1 MKSNE
6 FDSIIF
12 DCDGVLIDVTKSYD
26 TTINKTIRYVLKELD
41 CDFTQYLG
49 GVPLHDELLLKFKST
64 GGFNDEIDIAYAGI
78 LCYVAAKIRPFSPYH
93 VVNDIL
99 RDADDGGIAY
109 IENKLQDEDWDDD
122 NNTGNGMVFSDVKA
136 RLGYPSA
143 DKNDLI
149 HATFDQLFFGPELY
163 EKIFQKKSKFSDKG
177 LIENDNVI
185 VTSELIET
193 LKKKFNDKIAIVTGR
208 GFNAISSSLK
218 EILNQFNVENSVF
231 LEDESRD
238 LAKPNP
244 QSLIRAMKG
253 LNSKNCL
260 YVGDSMED
268 MILAQK
274 ASELGFHATFCGIYG
289 SGKLPEM
296 KKKLFTEHEVPLIVE
311 TINQL
316 PDILMI
322 KKA

>member
-1 MKSNE
+1 VDISDIKS
-6 FDSIIF
+6 
-12 DCDGVLIDVTKSYD
+12 
-26 TTINKTIRYVLKELD
+26 
-41 CDFTQYLG
+41 
-49 GVPLHDELLLKFKST
+49 
-64 GGFNDEIDIAYAGI
+64 
-78 LCYVAAKIRPFSPYH
+78 
-93 VVNDIL
+93 
-99 RDADDGGIAY
+99 
-109 IENKLQDEDWDDD
+109 
-122 NNTGNGMVFSDVKA
+122 
-136 RLGYPSA
+136 RLGYPST

-163 EKIFQKKSKFSDKG
+163 SKIFQKKSNFSETG
-177 LIENDNVI
+177 FIENDNVI
-185 VTSELIET
+185 VNSELIEA
-193 LKKKFNDKIAIVTGR
+193 LKKRFNDKIAIVTGR

-218 EILNQFNVENSVF
+218 EILNQFNVKNSVF

-244 QSLIRAMKG
+244 QSLIRTMKG

-274 ASELGFHATFCGIYG
+274 TSELGFKATFCGIYG

-296 KKKLFTEHEVPLIVE
+296 QKKLFTEHNVQLILE
-311 TINQL
+311 SINQL

-322 KKA
+322 KKT

>member
-1 MKSNE
+1 MLDNAD
-6 FDSIIF
+6 DSGITYIDNF
-12 DCDGVLIDVTKSYD
+12 LNKIDV
-26 TTINKTIRYVLKELD
+26 
-41 CDFTQYLG
+41 
-49 GVPLHDELLLKFKST
+49 
-64 GGFNDEIDIAYAGI
+64 DIA
-78 LCYVAAKIRPFSPYH
+78 
-93 VVNDIL
+93 
-99 RDADDGGIAY
+99 
-109 IENKLQDEDWDDD
+109 
-122 NNTGNGMVFSDVKA
+122 DVKS
-136 RLGYPSA
+136 RLDYPSE

-149 HATFDQLFFGPELY
+149 YATFDQLFFGPELY
-163 EKIFQKKSKFSDKG
+163 NKIFQKKSNFSENG
-177 LIENDNVI
+177 FIENDKVI
-185 VTSELIET
+185 VSSKLIEA
-193 LKKKFNDKIAIVTGR
+193 LKKRFDDKIAIVTGR
-208 GFNAISSSLK
+208 GFNAINSSLK

-253 LNSKNCL
+253 LGSKNCL

-274 ASELGFHATFCGIYG
+274 ASELGFQATFCGIYG

-296 KKKLFTEHEVPLIVE
+296 KKKLFTEYDVPLIVE

>member
-1 MKSNE
+1 MKADE

-26 TTINKTIRYVLKELD
+26 VTINKTISYVLKEIAD
-41 CDFTQYLG
+41 ITVDM
-49 GVPLHDELLLKFKST
+49 PLTNEILLKFKST
-64 GGFNDEIDIAYAGI
+64 GGFNDEIDITYSGI
-78 LCYVAAKIRPFSPYH
+78 LCFIAAKKLNKDPAELIL
-93 VVNDIL
+93 DIL
-99 RDADDGGIAY
+99 NNADDTGIAY
-109 IENKLQDEDWDDD
+109 IEDFLNKI
-122 NNTGNGMVFSDVKA
+122 DVDIADIKS
-136 RLGYPSA
+136 RLGYPST

-163 EKIFQKKSKFSDKG
+163 SKIFQKESKFSEKG
-177 LIENDNVI
+177 FIENDNVI
-185 VTSELIET
+185 VTSELIEA
-193 LKKKFNDKIAIVTGR
+193 LKKKFNNKIAIVTGR

-268 MILAQK
+268 IILTEK
-274 ASELGFHATFCGIYG
+274 ASELGFQATFCGIYG
-289 SGKLPEM
+289 SSKLPEM
-296 KKKLFTEHEVPLIVE
+296 KKNMF
-311 TINQL
+311 
-316 PDILMI
+316 I
-322 KKA
+322 KKNALFILESINSLPKALNLV

>member
-1 MKSNE
+1 MKADE

-12 DCDGVLIDVTKSYD
+12 DCDGVLIDVTESYD
-26 TTINKTIRYVLKELD
+26 VTINKTISYVLKEIVD
-41 CDFTQYLG
+41 ITIDT
-49 GVPLHDELLLKFKST
+49 PLTNEILLKFKST
-64 GGFNDEIDIAYAGI
+64 GGFNDEIDITYSGI
-78 LCYVAAKIRPFSPYH
+78 LCFIAAKKLNKNPTEL
-93 VVNDIL
+93 IL
-99 RDADDGGIAY
+99 DVLNNADDSGITY
-109 IENKLQDEDWDDD
+109 IENFLNKI
-122 NNTGNGMVFSDVKA
+122 DVDIADIKS
-136 RLGYPSA
+136 RLSYPST

-163 EKIFQKKSKFSDKG
+163 EKIFQKKSKFSEKG
-177 LIENDNVI
+177 FIENDNVI
-185 VTSELIET
+185 VNSELIEA

-208 GFNAISSSLK
+208 GLNAISSSLK
-218 EILNQFNVENSVF
+218 ETLNQFNVENSVF

-244 QSLIRAMKG
+244 QSLIRTMKG

-274 ASELGFHATFCGIYG
+274 SSELGFQATFCGIYG

-296 KKKLFTEHEVPLIVE
+296 KKKMFVEKNVPFILE
-311 TINQL
+311 SINFL
-316 PDILMI
+316 P
-322 KKA
+322 KALNLV

>member
-1 MKSNE
+1 MKAAE

-26 TTINKTIRYVLKELD
+26 TTINKTISYVLKEIANITVD
-41 CDFTQYLG
+41 T
-49 GVPLHDELLLKFKST
+49 PLTNEILLRFKST
-64 GGFNDEIDIAYAGI
+64 GGFNDEIDITYSGI
-78 LCYVAAKIRPFSPYH
+78 LCFIAAKKLTKDPTEF
-93 VVNDIL
+93 IL
-99 RDADDGGIAY
+99 DVLNEADDSGIAY
-109 IENKLQDEDWDDD
+109 IENFLSKIDIDIS
-122 NNTGNGMVFSDVKA
+122 NVKA
-136 RLGYPSA
+136 RLGYPST

-163 EKIFQKKSKFSDKG
+163 SKIFQKKSKFSDKG
-177 LIENDNVI
+177 LIENDDVI
-185 VTSELIET
+185 VNSELIES

-218 EILNQFNVENSVF
+218 ELLNQFNVENSVF

-274 ASELGFHATFCGIYG
+274 ASELGFQATFCGIYG
-289 SGKLPEM
+289 SGKLPDM
-296 KKKLFTEHEVPLIVE
+296 KKNMF
-311 TINQL
+311 
-316 PDILMI
+316 I
-322 KKA
+322 KKNVSLILESINFLPKALNLV

>member
-1 MKSNE
+1 MKTDE

-26 TTINKTIRYVLKELD
+26 TTINKTISYVLKEIAD
-41 CDFTQYLG
+41 ITVDT
-49 GVPLHDELLLKFKST
+49 PLTNEILLSFKST
-64 GGFNDEIDIAYAGI
+64 GGFNDEIDITYTGI
-78 LCYVAAKIRPFSPYH
+78 LCFIAAKKLNKNPTEFIFD
-93 VVNDIL
+93 VINN
-99 RDADDGGIAY
+99 ADDSGIAY
-109 IENKLQDEDWDDD
+109 VENFLNKIDV
-122 NNTGNGMVFSDVKA
+122 GISDVKA
-136 RLGYPSA
+136 RLDYPSIH
-143 DKNDLI
+143 KNDYIHLI
-149 HATFDQLFFGPELY
+149 FDQLFYGPELY
-163 EKIFQKKSKFSDKG
+163 NKIFQKKSKFSEKG
-177 LIENDNVI
+177 FIENDSII
-185 VTSELIET
+185 VNSKLIEV

-208 GFNAISSSLK
+208 GFNAINSSLK

-244 QSLIRAMKG
+244 QSLIRSMKG

-274 ASELGFHATFCGIYG
+274 ASELGFKATFCGIYG

-296 KKKLFTEHEVPLIVE
+296 KKKLFTKHNVPLILE
-311 TINQL
+311 SINQL
-316 PDILMI
+316 PDVLMV
-322 KKA
+322 KKT

>member
-1 MKSNE
+1 MKTDE

-12 DCDGVLIDVTKSYD
+12 DCDGVLIDVTESYD
-26 TTINKTIRYVLKELD
+26 TTINKTISYVLKEIAD
-41 CDFTQYLG
+41 ITVDA
-49 GVPLHDELLLKFKST
+49 PLTNEILLKFKST
-64 GGFNDEIDIAYAGI
+64 GGFNDEIDITYSGI
-78 LCYVAAKIRPFSPYH
+78 LCFIAAKKLNKDPAEL
-93 VVNDIL
+93 IL
-99 RDADDGGIAY
+99 DVLNNADDSGIAY
-109 IENKLQDEDWDDD
+109 IEDFLNKI
-122 NNTGNGMVFSDVKA
+122 DVDIADIKS
-136 RLGYPSA
+136 RLGYPST

-149 HATFDQLFFGPELY
+149 HSTFDQLFFGPELY
-163 EKIFQKKSKFSDKG
+163 NKIFQKKSNFSEKG
-177 LIENDNVI
+177 FIENDNVI
-185 VTSELIET
+185 VNSELIEA

-208 GFNAISSSLK
+208 GLNAINSSLK

-274 ASELGFHATFCGIYG
+274 ASELGFQATFCGIYG
-289 SGKLPEM
+289 SGKLPEAR
-296 KKKLFTEHEVPLIVE
+296 KKMFMDQDVSMILKS
-311 TINQL
+311 INFL
-316 PDILMI
+316 PKILNLV
-322 KKA
+322 

>member
-1 MKSNE
+1 MKTDE

-26 TTINKTIRYVLKELD
+26 TTINKTISYVLKEIAD
-41 CDFTQYLG
+41 VTVDN
-49 GVPLHDELLLKFKST
+49 PLTNEILLKFKST
-64 GGFNDEIDIAYAGI
+64 GGFNDEIDITYSGV
-78 LCYVAAKIRPFSPYH
+78 LCYIAAKKLNKNPTELIF
-93 VVNDIL
+93 DIL
-99 RDADDGGIAY
+99 GNADDSGIVY
-109 IENKLQDEDWDDD
+109 IEDFLNKI
-122 NNTGNGMVFSDVKA
+122 DVDISNIKS
-136 RLGYPSA
+136 RLDYPSV

-163 EKIFQKKSKFSDKG
+163 SKIFQKDSKFSERG
-177 LIENDNVI
+177 FIENDKVI

-193 LKKKFNDKIAIVTGR
+193 LKRKFNDKVAIVTGR

-218 EILNQFNVENSVF
+218 ELLNQFNVENSVF

-244 QSLIRAMKG
+244 NSLIRAMKG
-253 LNSKNCL
+253 LDSKNCL

-268 MILAQK
+268 MMLTQK
-274 ASELGFHATFCGIYG
+274 ASELGFQATFCGIYG
-289 SGKLPEM
+289 SSKLPEM
-296 KKKLFTEHEVPLIVE
+296 KKKMFVEQNVTLILE
-311 TINQL
+311 TINKL
-316 PDILMI
+316 PDILR

>member
-1 MKSNE
+1 MKTDE

-12 DCDGVLIDVTKSYD
+12 DCDGVLIDVTESYD
-26 TTINKTIRYVLKELD
+26 TTINKTISYVLKEIAD
-41 CDFTQYLG
+41 ITVDA
-49 GVPLHDELLLKFKST
+49 PLTNEILLKFKST
-64 GGFNDEIDIAYAGI
+64 GGFNDEIDITYSGI
-78 LCYVAAKIRPFSPYH
+78 LCYIAAKKLNKNPAELIF
-93 VVNDIL
+93 DIL
-99 RDADDGGIAY
+99 NNADDSGIAY
-109 IENKLQDEDWDDD
+109 IEDFLNKIDVDI
-122 NNTGNGMVFSDVKA
+122 SDIKSK
-136 RLGYPSA
+136 LDYPST

-163 EKIFQKKSKFSDKG
+163 SKIFQKKSNFSENG

-185 VTSELIET
+185 VTSKLIET
-193 LKKKFNDKIAIVTGR
+193 LKEKFHDKIAIVTGR

-253 LNSKNCL
+253 LDSKNCL

-268 MILAQK
+268 IILTEK
-274 ASELGFHATFCGIYG
+274 SSELGFQATFCGIYG
-289 SGKLPEM
+289 SSNLPEM
-296 KKKLFTEHEVPLIVE
+296 KKNMF
-311 TINQL
+311 
-316 PDILMI
+316 I
-322 KKA
+322 KKNTQFILESINSLPKALNLV

>member
-1 MKSNE
+1 MKTDE

-26 TTINKTIRYVLKELD
+26 TTINRTISYVLKEIAEITVD
-41 CDFTQYLG
+41 T
-49 GVPLHDELLLKFKST
+49 PLSNELLLKFKST
-64 GGFNDEIDIAYAGI
+64 GGFNDEIDITYAGV
-78 LCYVAAKIRPFSPYH
+78 LCFIAAKKLNKDPTKL
-93 VVNDIL
+93 IL
-99 RDADDGGIAY
+99 DVIDNADDSGITY
-109 IENKLQDEDWDDD
+109 IENFLNKIDVDIS
-122 NNTGNGMVFSDVKA
+122 NVKA
-136 RLGYPSA
+136 RLGYPSI

-149 HATFDQLFFGPELY
+149 HSTFDQLFFGPELY
-163 EKIFQKKSKFSDKG
+163 NTIFQKESKFTEKG
-177 LIENDNVI
+177 FIENDQII
-185 VTSELIET
+185 VNFELIQA

-208 GFNAISSSLK
+208 GFNAINSSLK

-274 ASELGFHATFCGIYG
+274 ASKLGFQATFCGIYG
-289 SGKLPEM
+289 SGKLPEAR
-296 KKKLFTEHEVPLIVE
+296 KKMFMDKDVSMILES
-311 TINQL
+311 INFL
-316 PDILMI
+316 PKILNLV
-322 KKA
+322 

>member
-1 MKSNE
+1 MKVDE

-12 DCDGVLIDVTKSYD
+12 DCDGVLIDVTTSYD
-26 TTINKTIRYVLKELD
+26 TTINKTISYVLKEIAD
-41 CDFTQYLG
+41 ITADT
-49 GVPLHDELLLKFKST
+49 PLTNEMLLKFKST
-64 GGFNDEIDIAYAGI
+64 GGFNDEIDITYSGV
-78 LCYVAAKIRPFSPYH
+78 LCYIAAKKLNKEPTEL
-93 VVNDIL
+93 IL
-99 RDADDGGIAY
+99 DVLNNADDTGIAY
-109 IENKLQDEDWDDD
+109 IEGFLDKIDVDI
-122 NNTGNGMVFSDVKA
+122 SDIKS
-136 RLGYPSA
+136 RLNYPSVE
-143 DKNDLI
+143 KNDLI

-177 LIENDNVI
+177 FIENDNVI
-185 VTSELIET
+185 VTSALIEA

-208 GFNAISSSLK
+208 GLNAISSSLK

-268 MILAQK
+268 MLLAK
-274 ASELGFHATFCGIYG
+274 KTSELGFNATFCGIYG
-289 SGKLPEM
+289 SSKLPEM
-296 KKKLFTEHEVPLIVE
+296 KKKLFTESGAPLILE

-316 PDILMI
+316 PDTLLIQ
-322 KKA
+322 KS

>member
-1 MKSNE
+1 MVRNLILI
-6 FDSIIF
+6 FLSIVF
-12 DCDGVLIDVTKSYD
+12 
-26 TTINKTIRYVLKELD
+26 
-41 CDFTQYLG
+41 LG
-49 GVPLHDELLLKFKST
+49 CQES
-64 GGFNDEIDIAYAGI
+64 
-78 LCYVAAKIRPFSPYH
+78 S
-93 VVNDIL
+93 
-99 RDADDGGIAY
+99 
-109 IENKLQDEDWDDD
+109 D
-122 NNTGNGMVFSDVKA
+122 N
-136 RLGYPSA
+136 
-143 DKNDLI
+143 
-149 HATFDQLFFGPELY
+149 
-163 EKIFQKKSKFSDKG
+163 
-177 LIENDNVI
+177 
-185 VTSELIET
+185 
-193 LKKKFNDKIAIVTGR
+193 KIAIVTGR

-253 LNSKNCL
+253 LDSKNCL

-274 ASELGFHATFCGIYG
+274 ASELGFKATFCGIYG
-289 SGKLPEM
+289 SGKLPDM
-296 KKKLFTEHEVPLIVE
+296 KKKLFAKYNVPLILE